1 MFKLFKKD
9 FDLQEPLEV
18 TISTRTVLR
27 VVTLVFLAIIFVAI
41 LKQAS
46 ASLLYIFTAFFL
58 TLALNSPVQAIARR
72 LPGKM
77 RGKRSVATSVSFIV
91 VVLLFAGFMASI
103 VPPLVKQTQ
112 TFINSVPQLV
122 SDAHDQNTPLGNLI
136 RRYNLEEPLNS
147 ATSDL
152 TDKARNVSG
161 SAIKTVGKVGTSLF
175 AILTILVLTFM
186 MLIEGPRA
194 LAFFHEL
201 IPKHKR
207 KDAARLGKDMYR
219 VVRGFVNGQVTLAA
233 LASLLIVPMLFI
245 LHIPYPIA
253 LMVLI
258 FICGLIPMVGHTIGA
273 VIVTLVALTV
283 SPVTAVIILGYYI
296 LYQQIENYIVQPRI
310 QANSTNMS
318 PLLVFISVI
327 VGVRFGGLVGGLFAI
342 PVAGCIRI
350 LVLDY
355 LINHEYIS
363 EASAPVVE
371 ETAKEAKISK
381 VSK

>member
-9 FDLQEPLEV
+9 TDLQEPLEV

-27 VVTLVFLAIIFVAI
+27 VVTLVFLAIIFIAI

-58 TLALNSPVQAIARR
+58 TLALNSPVQSIAHR
-72 LPGKM
+72 LPGRL
-77 RGKRSVATSVSFIV
+77 RGKRSVATAVSFIV

-112 TFINSVPQLV
+112 SFINSVPLLV
-122 SDAHDQNTPLGNLI
+122 SDAHDQNTPLGSLI
-136 RRYNLEEPLNS
+136 RRYNLEGSLNN

-161 SAIKTVGKVGTSLF
+161 SAIKTVGKVSTSIF

-186 MLIEGPRA
+186 MLIEGPRT
-194 LAFFHEL
+194 LAFFQEL

-207 KDAARLGKDMYR
+207 KDAARLGTDMYR

-273 VIVTLVALTV
+273 IIVTLVALTV
-283 SPVTAVIILGYYI
+283 SPLTAVIILGYYI

-318 PLLVFISVI
+318 PLLVLS
-327 VGVRFGGLVGGLFAI
+327 
-342 PVAGCIRI
+342 
-350 LVLDY
+350 
-355 LINHEYIS
+355 LIHI
-363 EASAPVVE
+363 
-371 ETAKEAKISK
+371 
-381 VSK
+381 